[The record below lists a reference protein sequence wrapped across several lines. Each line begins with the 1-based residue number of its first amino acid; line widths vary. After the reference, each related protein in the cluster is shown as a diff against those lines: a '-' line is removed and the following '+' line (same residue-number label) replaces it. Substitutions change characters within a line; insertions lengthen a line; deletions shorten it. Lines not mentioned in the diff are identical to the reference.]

1 VFDLITMVGIAGT
14 FLVAGTVKGVIG
26 LGLPTLSLGLLA
38 AALDLP
44 TAMALLIV
52 PSFVTNLWQAVSG
65 CNGRAILLR
74 IWPFLLMATTTV
86 WLGAAALTR
95 LDLSLLSGLL
105 GGLLI
110 CYSTLNLAG
119 ARLSI
124 STRREVWAGPLF
136 GTANGILTGMTGSFV
151 VPGVMFLQ
159 AIGMSRDMLVQAMGI
174 LFAASTVALALALQG
189 NSFLTAQ
196 LSLVSAAALIPA
208 AAGMVVGQ
216 RVRRRLSEVRFRQ
229 VFFIGILVLGAY
241 IVANATLGAR

>member
-65 CNGRAILLR
+65 GYGRAILLR

-95 LDLSLLSGLL
+95 LDVSLLS
-105 GGLLI
+105 GLLI

-136 GTANGILTGMTGSFV
+136 GTANGITRRGGRKKPMRN
-151 VPGVMFLQ
+151 
-159 AIGMSRDMLVQAMGI
+159 A
-174 LFAASTVALALALQG
+174 
-189 NSFLTAQ
+189 
-196 LSLVSAAALIPA
+196 
-208 AAGMVVGQ
+208 
-216 RVRRRLSEVRFRQ
+216 VRR
-229 VFFIGILVLGAY
+229 
-241 IVANATLGAR
+241 T